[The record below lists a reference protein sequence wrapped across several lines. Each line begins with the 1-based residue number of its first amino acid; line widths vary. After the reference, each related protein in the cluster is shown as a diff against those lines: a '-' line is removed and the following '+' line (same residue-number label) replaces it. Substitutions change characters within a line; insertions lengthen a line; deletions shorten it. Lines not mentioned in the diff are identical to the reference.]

1 MVAIKNTSFILY
13 PTTITYIRNFTL
25 QRPQVSYICMGK
37 KKKKKV
43 FNSHKVQKAINR
55 KEEIEEHGKLIS
67 LRPGKVFKSG
77 KEYKRL
83 KINKN
88 NYYDTDIA

>member
-1 MVAIKNTSFILY
+1 M
-13 PTTITYIRNFTL
+13 
-25 QRPQVSYICMGK
+25 
-37 KKKKKV
+37 